1 MSGDNGVGEALRS
14 GDATSASGTGENATR
29 HAVAHGR
36 VTMLPATTAGVSA
49 NTLKKG
55 DVLATARYAGTQATK
70 QIASLVA
77 RAGAVSLPE
86 VTIRFEVA
94 ETWIDIE
101 ARVDSVESVGV
112 EPHALSAVTVA
123 ALTIYDMC
131 KSADRTMMIG
141 SVELL
146 ESSGM

>member
-1 MSGDNGVGEALRS
+1 MSGDDGVGEASRS
-14 GDATSASGTGENATR
+14 GGAKSAPRSADNPTR

-36 VTMLPATTAGVSA
+36 VTMLPATTAGVAA

-70 QIASLVA
+70 QVASLVA
-77 RAGAVSLPE
+77 NAGTVSLPD
-86 VTIRFEVA
+86 VTIRFEVG

-101 ARVDSVESVGV
+101 ARVDCDERVGV
-112 EPHALSAVTVA
+112 EAHALSAVTVA

-146 ESSGM
+146 DSSGS